1 MNREIIYIQ
10 SHPIQYFAPFFAEI
24 TNAGLSLQVLYCS
37 DESLRESLDV
47 QFGKAIQWDIPLL
60 SGYKSE
66 FIFNNATK
74 PSIHAGF
81 FGLVN
86 WGIVKKLKN
95 APKSLV
101 IVPGW
106 NYASYWIGIF
116 SAKWYGHDLAI
127 RGESPLNQEVQKK
140 GGKKFIRKVL
150 LKYFLFRLINHAFY
164 IGTQNFEFYRY
175 YGVSEKKLGFVP
187 YSVDNQRFQKAG
199 NEWLG
204 KVKELKASLGLDSTK
219 QQILYSGKFISKKRP
234 LDLLHAFNLID
245 NSNTQLVMVGDGEL
259 RPEMEEYIKRNGLGS
274 KVFLTGFVNQTDI
287 VKYYA
292 ASDIFVMCSGVG
304 ETWGLSVNEAMNFGL
319 KLVVS
324 KTTGCSI
331 DLAIP
336 ESTGWVFETGNVKQL
351 SKTLESAIF
360 DNKIKAASIINLV
373 DKYSYKTGI
382 ETIKQISEVSV

>member
-1 MNREIIYIQ
+1 MNKEIIYIQ

-24 TNAGLSLQVLYCS
+24 SNTGLSLQVLYCS
-37 DESLRESLDV
+37 DESLRESFDV

-60 SGYKSE
+60 KGYNYE
-66 FIFNNATK
+66 FIFNNAAK

-86 WGIVKKLKN
+86 WGIVKKLRI

-106 NYASYWIGIF
+106 NYASYWIGILF
-116 SAKWYGHDLAI
+116 AKWYGHDLAI
-127 RGESPLNQEVQKK
+127 RGESPLNQEVPKK
-140 GGKKFIRKVL
+140 GIKRVLRKLL
-150 LKYFLFRLINHAFY
+150 LKYFLFKLINHAFY
-164 IGTQNFEFYRY
+164 IGTQNHDFYRY
-175 YGVSEKKLGFVP
+175 YGVPEIKLGFVP
-187 YSVDNQRFQKAG
+187 YSVDNQRFQNANIQWEG
-199 NEWLG
+199 RR
-204 KVKELKASLGLDSTK
+204 KELKDSLGLDYEK
-219 QQILYSGKFISKKRP
+219 QQILFSGKYISKKRP
-234 LDLLHAFNLID
+234 LDLLEAFSLVD
-245 NSNTQLVMVGDGEL
+245 NSNIQLVMVGDGEL
-259 RPEMEEYIKRNGLGS
+259 RAEMEDFIQRNELGS
-274 KVFLTGFVNQTDI
+274 KIFLTGFVNQTDI

-336 ESTGWVFETGNVKQL
+336 ESTGWVFDTGNVEQL
-351 SKTLESAIF
+351 SKALESAIC
-360 DNKIKAASIINLV
+360 DKKINSTSIKNLV

-382 ETIKQISEVSV
+382 DTIKQITGESA